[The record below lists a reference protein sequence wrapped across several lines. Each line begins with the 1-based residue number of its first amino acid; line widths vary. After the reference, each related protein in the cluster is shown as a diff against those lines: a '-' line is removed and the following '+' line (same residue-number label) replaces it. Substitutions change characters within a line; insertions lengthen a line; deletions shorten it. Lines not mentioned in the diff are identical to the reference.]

1 MANLLAT
8 FSQNLKMLRLEK
20 GFTQE
25 ALADAC
31 EFHRT
36 YIGAMERGERNISLR
51 NLEKLADVLEVSA
64 ARLITRYNDK

>member
-1 MANLLAT
+1 MASLLAT
-8 FSQNLKMLRLEK
+8 FSQNLKTLRLEK

-25 ALADAC
+25 GLADAC

-51 NLEKLADVLEVSA
+51 NLEKLAAVLEVTA
-64 ARLITRYNDK
+64 ASLITARTND

>member
-1 MANLLAT
+1 MDSLLTT
-8 FSQNLKMLRLEK
+8 FSTNLKKLRLAK

-51 NLEKLADVLEVSA
+51 NLEKLAAVLEVTPA
-64 ARLITRYNDK
+64 DLITARADG